1 MPEKPSTLKLL
12 LSSRKNVIAGITALA
27 TVAVM
32 LGGKYGLSWSVDS
45 IVTAWS
51 PVVLLAIAAIFGI
64 AYEDGQQKAAGAG
77 TTTTHEVNKAG
88 GVVSEVTT
96 IKPDPTGKP

>member
-1 MPEKPSTLKLL
+1 MPDPKPSVWRLL
-12 LSSRKNVIAGITALA
+12 ISSRKNVIGALTAVA

-32 LGGKYGLSWSVDS
+32 IGAHYGLDWSVPA

-51 PVVLLAIAAIFGI
+51 PVVLLAMSVIFGI

-77 TTTTHEVNKAG
+77 TTTTVKPDDAG
-88 GVVSEVTT
+88 GTEIKTT
-96 IKPDPTGKP
+96 GEPGKS

>member
-1 MPEKPSTLKLL
+1 MKEKPSVWRLL
-12 LSSRKNVIAGITALA
+12 INSRKNVIGALTALA

-32 LGGKYGLSWSVDS
+32 IGAHYGLNWSVQS

-51 PVVLLAIAAIFGI
+51 PVVLLAISVIWGI

-77 TTTTHEVNKAG
+77 TTTTFEATKVGSTVA
-88 GVVSEVTT
+88 EVTT
-96 IKPDPTGKP
+96 VKGDS